1 MYNTGK
7 KAITL
12 LMVIMGNVL
21 YALTVKLFLLPAN
34 LVTGGSTGIAL
45 ALNYFTGFSVS
56 RIVLVFNVAML
67 LLGLLVLGK
76 QFAMTTVVSTF
87 VYPIALDAFDRI
99 FGDMVITNDL
109 WLCTIFSGLGIGV
122 SLGIVIRAG
131 ASTGGMDIPPLVLN
145 HYFKI
150 PVSASMYVFDVAI
163 LFFQLLSNPLEKL
176 LYGVVLILIYTLVLD
191 KLMLMGTTRTEV
203 RVISTHYEEIRE
215 KIIHGLDRG
224 VTMMSAET
232 GYMGEKTQMI
242 FSVISNREL
251 PKLEKAVR
259 EIDPHSFMV
268 VNRVSEVRG
277 RGFTDKK
284 EYRNRENEG

>member
-56 RIVLVFNVAML
+56 RIVLVFNIIML

-76 QFAMTTVVSTF
+76 QFAITTVVSTF
-87 VYPIALDAFDRI
+87 VYPIALDVFDRM
-99 FGDMVITNDL
+99 FGDLVITNDL

-122 SLGIVIRAG
+122 SLGVVIRAG

-150 PVSASMYVFDVAI
+150 PVSVSMYVFDVAI

-251 PKLEKAVR
+251 PKLEKAIR

-284 EYRNRENEG
+284 EYQNRENEG